1 MNSKK
6 WIKIFLIFSVLGVGF
21 AGAVNFVVDPG
32 YIYLKKNFNNNVDE
46 YAKKLFTSE
55 KGLIA
60 TGWNERVVKSA
71 MAKYA
76 GNFDCVILGSSH
88 IIQIS
93 QVRHTGNIQQV
104 CPKLLNLGVSGASL
118 EDLIVFTD
126 IIFEN
131 DSKPKKVFIDIAP
144 WTLKFGMDK
153 RYQINQFHYDNLVN
167 ILNDKTK
174 KLNYFDYKASL
185 IKNIFNLEYF
195 INSLKELKTAFKISK
210 IKYPKTDFQYVDGYI
225 EAINLVDGSYLYDS
239 KTIVKYKEEIQNIKA
254 GGGDYKIDGKI
265 YDKDAVELFTSM
277 LDLYQ
282 SKEIEVNFILTPY
295 HPNVFKAG
303 LTKPVEHIHEI
314 EKLAHQIS
322 NDYKIKIYGSF
333 FPDNLGCKNEE
344 FFDFMHASG
353 DCLNKIKFSSL
364 KFSSEAQ
371 KPSVF
376 MK

>member
-131 DSKPKKVFIDIAP
+131 DSKHSSHKFPIDI
-144 WTLKFGMDK
+144 
-153 RYQINQFHYDNLVN
+153 
-167 ILNDKTK
+167 
-174 KLNYFDYKASL
+174 
-185 IKNIFNLEYF
+185 
-195 INSLKELKTAFKISK
+195 
-210 IKYPKTDFQYVDGYI
+210 PKTNNAELSIFRFT
-225 EAINLVDGSYLYDS
+225 LV
-239 KTIVKYKEEIQNIKA
+239 I
-254 GGGDYKIDGKI
+254 YKI
-265 YDKDAVELFTSM
+265 F
-277 LDLYQ
+277 
-282 SKEIEVNFILTPY
+282 EIT
-295 HPNVFKAG
+295 
-303 LTKPVEHIHEI
+303 
-314 EKLAHQIS
+314 
-322 NDYKIKIYGSF
+322 
-333 FPDNLGCKNEE
+333 
-344 FFDFMHASG
+344 AS
-353 DCLNKIKFSSL
+353 
-364 KFSSEAQ
+364 
-371 KPSVF
+371 P
-376 MK
+376 